1 MTARW
6 QRAVIRGALLVGTA
20 AIVLALA
27 VGGAALASGRLP
39 GTGTWTIAPV
49 LAAAAVAGL
58 LWPPARR
65 WARSTTARFGRG
77 AGRSPEDV
85 VRTFGRRASTE
96 APDDDLLVQL
106 AEALVRSMHAA
117 AAEVWRVDDTGVFAR
132 AVSIPNRGPAELRPD
147 ESAGSVLAGGGVVG
161 RAWLEMWLPQLLDD
175 RPLGEVRV
183 APATHAGRLLGLVV
197 IARLASGERFT
208 PQEDASLA
216 ELGNRLGVI
225 LHNRELDATLQQT
238 LDDLRRTNE
247 ELRASR
253 VRLVATADSERRRI
267 ERNLHDGAQQ
277 HLVALAVNL
286 RLAADEIAADP
297 STAADTFAALG
308 QDVREA
314 IDELRSLAHGIYPPL
329 LMDAGL
335 VEALR
340 ASGQRSPSPVHVAAD
355 GVGRYPTEIEAAV
368 YFCCME
374 ALQNAAKHAP
384 GAAVTVRLLDDGGAL
399 RFEVTDDG
407 PGLGGGVVR
416 HGHGLGNMVDRMVA
430 VGGTVDVA
438 TAPSGGVMIDGRV
451 PRGAVDAAG
460 R

>member
-1 MTARW
+1 M
-6 QRAVIRGALLVGTA
+6 
-20 AIVLALA
+20 
-27 VGGAALASGRLP
+27 
-39 GTGTWTIAPV
+39 
-49 LAAAAVAGL
+49 
-58 LWPPARR
+58 
-65 WARSTTARFGRG
+65 RS
-77 AGRSPEDV
+77 
-85 VRTFGRRASTE
+85 
-96 APDDDLLVQL
+96 L
-106 AEALVRSMHAA
+106 HAA
-117 AAEVWRVDDTGVFAR
+117 SAEVWRVDDAGGLAR
-132 AVSIPNRGPAELRPD
+132 AVSIPSRRPAALRPD
-147 ESAGSVLAGGGVVG
+147 DSASSVLAGGGVVG

-183 APATHAGRLLGLVV
+183 APATHARRLLGLVV
-197 IARLASGERFT
+197 VARLASGERFT
-208 PQEDASLA
+208 PQEDAALA
-216 ELGNRLGVI
+216 ELGSRLGVI

-340 ASGQRSPSPVHVAAD
+340 ASGQRSPSAVHVTAE
-355 GVGRYPTEIEAAV
+355 GIGRYPTEIEAAV

-384 GAAVTVRLLDDGGAL
+384 GAAVTVRLLDDGRVL

-407 PGLGGGVVR
+407 PGLGDGVVR

-438 TAPSGGVMIDGRV
+438 TAPSGGVRIEGRIH
-451 PRGAVDAAG
+451 RDAVDVAV